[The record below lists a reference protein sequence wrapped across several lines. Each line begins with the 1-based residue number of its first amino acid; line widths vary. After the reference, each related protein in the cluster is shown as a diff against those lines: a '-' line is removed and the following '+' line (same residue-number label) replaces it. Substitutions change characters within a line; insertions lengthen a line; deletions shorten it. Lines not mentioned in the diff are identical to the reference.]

1 MNKLLQLA
9 IKAGLKKDP
18 SSDREYIGDMDWR
31 HFAVLILEECSE
43 VIDKHPEPVYDGF
56 FLRKHFYE

>member
-9 IKAGLKKDP
+9 LKAGLKKDHG
-18 SSDREYIGDMDWR
+18 SDREYIGDLDWR

-43 VIDKHPEPVYDGF
+43 VIEKNPEPVYDGT
-56 FLRKHFYE
+56 FLRKHFYG